1 MDINNSVIMD
11 DFEQQFEDYQEFLKI
26 SETKKRYENE
36 FETDKKLFDLLEEL
50 NEKTID
56 TENTDLQQIN
66 I

>member
-1 MDINNSVIMD
+1 MD
-11 DFEQQFEDYQEFLKI
+11 DFEKQFEDYQEFLKI

>member
-1 MDINNSVIMD
+1 MD

-26 SETKKRYENE
+26 SEIKMRYENE

-50 NEKTID
+50 KDKTID
-56 TENTDLQQIN
+56 TANTDLQQIN

>member
-1 MDINNSVIMD
+1 MD
-11 DFEQQFEDYQEFLKI
+11 DLEQQFEDYQEFLKI
-26 SETKKRYENE
+26 SEIKMRFENE
-36 FETDKKLFDLLEEL
+36 FETDKELFDLLEEL

>member
-1 MDINNSVIMD
+1 MD

-26 SETKKRYENE
+26 SEIKMRYENE

-56 TENTDLQQIN
+56 TENNDLQQIN